1 MGLKVDSSRLPTAN
15 FKDTWHKN

>member
-1 MGLKVDSSRLPTAN
+1 MGLKVDSSQLPTAN